1 MYSRTLIAILLALCL
16 LYDVCMGQ
24 AKSPAAESS
33 VVSIAAP
40 EDVLPPNVIATR
52 KASVKAEIDAL
63 QQSNLAKEELE
74 LQLAPWQDMMK
85 LLTTLEAAKQ
95 REVTFTAQLDSLPQ
109 ALRQIEMQQKAL
121 EVRVPR
127 HPPKMTEAWRDHIQV
142 QLQSMQT
149 EIQEL
154 QKQAAADEVRLTII
168 PKELEQHTIDRL
180 YLEQRLREARQHAPQ
195 SEEDPSLISDVAQ
208 LETQLQVRLTE
219 IRALEAERQ
228 WLAQKGPLHDARLRV
243 AQTRLTHLQH
253 DLITIQ
259 RTLGKSI
266 EQEQET
272 LSRRIEELEHA
283 LLAATEPHATLHLT
297 VQLEIARIQAA
308 TQRYRLQ
315 QYQLSDSVL
324 AQSQHNIQ
332 QKQDLDRLSAL
343 FEKYASGESGGQRLL
358 LTFERLQREWRQYRD
373 ISIKDIEARLQARSE
388 QLFEV
393 EEQLYESDHQATAR
407 MAALPRPDQHR
418 SSVQNSAAL
427 TQLQKAFDEK
437 KVALRAQQQVLTAMV
452 QNQSRLL
459 SMHREYQRL
468 LEDRYYSSLA
478 KIFWLQD
485 GERLSLGVLQEMLV
499 GARTTVL
506 RLTQFVHSEGSRLR
520 ARFSEQIS
528 IWILALILFVA
539 IPIVGLKLRQR
550 LWTRIRSC
558 LAHCVEREL
567 PPGIWEVL
575 LIVLRPA
582 IWPAYI
588 VLVAWSQVLFLP
600 QSTSPAETAALVGG
614 LQVSAL
620 ILWVVFLGRDLLRS
634 NGWGQQFWGWRDE
647 WCRFAQR
654 ITFAGCLAALILM
667 VPRHILLTA
676 PGDTA
681 EVSGSLALA
690 RFFLLTFQGC
700 LLILFGIAGWRGSPL
715 MEDILTSSREREGLL
730 WRVWSFIYLTALV
743 VITAIMTFDI
753 LGYRYA
759 ARYIWARMLE
769 SFSVVLSWRLLVLL
783 LLLRLLYS
791 LIAYLTKHLYRPRT
805 SQQTSDITFD
815 HIFHIAYLIGNS
827 LLIILA
833 VGVILEIWGISVTW
847 LISSPLGI
855 DILRRTGIMVLTI
868 GIAIALIQVSKVI
881 TDYML
886 QPKSGATATDLTR
899 GRKFRTMVPLFQ
911 TLMKVGI
918 VFVAILVI
926 LEQLNVATGPILT
939 GVGIFGLA
947 VGFASQSLIKDVING
962 LFILF
967 EDSLS
972 VGDFVRLRDITG
984 GVEKVTLRAVTIRDM
999 EGNVHVLPNS
1009 TLDMITNLTKD
1020 FGRQVLDIG
1029 VSYRED
1035 VDAVMAVLREVD
1047 EDIFRDPDFGW
1058 DMLEPLEILGVQ
1070 AFADSAVVIRTR
1082 VKTRAG
1088 RQWRVAREFRRR
1100 IKKAF
1105 DAHGIEIPFPHRTLY
1120 WGVPKEGQ
1128 QPLPISVE
1136 TPPSRLS
1143 ENGASSEPNVEPTAP
1158 PKVED

>member
-1 MYSRTLIAILLALCL
+1 MYSRPPIAILLALCL
-16 LYDVCMGQ
+16 LYGVSMGQ
-24 AKSPAAESS
+24 AKPPATDPS
-33 VVSIAAP
+33 VASLPAQ
-40 EDVLPPNVIATR
+40 EDVLPPDVIATR
-52 KASVKAEIDAL
+52 KAAVKAEIDAL
-63 QQSNLAKEELE
+63 QQSSLAKEELE
-74 LQLAPWQDMMK
+74 QQLAPWQDMMR
-85 LLTTLEAAKQ
+85 LLTTLEAARQ
-95 REVTFTAQLDSLPQ
+95 RQVTFAAQLDSLPQ
-109 ALRQIEMQQKAL
+109 ALRQVAMQQKAL
-121 EVRVPR
+121 EVHMPR
-127 HPPKMTEAWRDHIQV
+127 HPPDMTEAWRDHIQV
-142 QLQSMQT
+142 QIQAMQT

-154 QKQAAADEVRLTII
+154 QKQAAADEVRLAKI

-180 YLEQRLREARQHAPQ
+180 HLEERLREARQHAPQ
-195 SEEDPSLISDVAQ
+195 SAEAPSLISDVAK
-208 LETQLQVRLTE
+208 LETQLQVQLTE

-243 AQTRLTHLQH
+243 AQIRLTHLQR
-253 DLITIQ
+253 DLSTVQ
-259 RTLGKSI
+259 QALGESI
-266 EQEQET
+266 EQKQDT
-272 LSRRIEELEHA
+272 LSRRIAELERE
-283 LLAATEPHATLHLT
+283 LLAATEPLATLHLT
-297 VQLEIARIQAA
+297 VQLETAQIQAA
-308 TQRYRLQ
+308 TQSYRQ
-315 QYQLSDSVL
+315 QQNQLSDSVL
-324 AQSQHNIQ
+324 AQEQHNIQ

-358 LTFERLQREWRQYRD
+358 LAFERLQREWQRYPD
-373 ISIKDIEARLQARSE
+373 MSIKDIEARLHALSE

-393 EEQLYESDHQATAR
+393 EEQLYESDRQATAR
-407 MAALPRPDQHR
+407 MAALPKLDRDL
-418 SSVQNSAAL
+418 SSVQRSAAL

-437 KVALRAQQQVLTAMV
+437 KVALRAQQQVLTALV
-452 QNQSRLL
+452 QDQSRLL

-485 GERLSLGVLQEMLV
+485 GERLSLGVLREMLI

-506 RLTQFVHSEGSRLR
+506 RLTQFVRNEGSRLR
-520 ARFSEQIS
+520 TRFSEQIS
-528 IWILALILFVA
+528 LWILALILFVA
-539 IPIVGLKLRQR
+539 IPIGGVTLRQR
-550 LWTRIRSC
+550 LQTMIRSC
-558 LAHCVEREL
+558 LAHCAAREL
-567 PPGIWEVL
+567 PPGIWEVF

-600 QSTSPAETAALVGG
+600 QSTSPVETAALVGG
-614 LQVSAL
+614 LQVGAI

-681 EVSGSLALA
+681 AVSGSLALA
-690 RFFLLTFQGC
+690 RFFLLTFQGYMLV
-700 LLILFGIAGWRGSPL
+700 LLGIAGWRGSPL
-715 MEDILTSSREREGLL
+715 MEDLLTSSREREGLL
-730 WRVWSFIYLTALV
+730 WRVWSFIYLTALA

-769 SFSVVLSWRLLVLL
+769 SLSVVLSWRLLVLL

-791 LIAYLTKHLYRPRT
+791 LIAYLTKRLHRPRA
-805 SQQTSDITFD
+805 SQQPSDTTFD
-815 HIFHIAYLIGNS
+815 HVFHIAYLIGNS

-855 DILRRTGIMVLTI
+855 DILRRTGIIVLTI

-881 TDYML
+881 TDYVL
-886 QPKSGATATDLTR
+886 QPKSGVRAPDPTR
-899 GRKFRTMVPLFQ
+899 GRKFRTMIPLFQ
-911 TLMKVGI
+911 TLVQVGI
-918 VFVAILVI
+918 VFVAILVT

-984 GVEKVTLRAVTIRDM
+984 GVEKVTLRAVTIRDL
-999 EGNVHVLPNS
+999 EGNVHVMPNS

-1035 VDAVMAVLREVD
+1035 VDAVMAILREVD

-1070 AFADSAVVIRTR
+1070 DFADSAVVIRTR

-1088 RQWRVAREFRRR
+1088 QQWRVAREFRRR

-1105 DAHGIEIPFPHRTLY
+1105 DAHGVEIPFPHRTLY
-1120 WGVPKEGQ
+1120 WGIPKEGQ
-1128 QPLPISVE
+1128 QPLPISLD
-1136 TPPSRLS
+1136 TPQSRLS
-1143 ENGASSEPNVEPTAP
+1143 ENGASSQPNVEPAAP

>member
-1 MYSRTLIAILLALCL
+1 MDSRPPIAILLALCL
-16 LYDVCMGQ
+16 LYGVCMGQ
-24 AKSPAAESS
+24 AKLPAADPS
-33 VVSIAAP
+33 VASVP
-40 EDVLPPNVIATR
+40 VQEDVLPPDVIATR
-52 KASVKAEIDAL
+52 QAAVKAEIDAL
-63 QQSNLAKEELE
+63 QQSNLAKEELAQ
-74 LQLAPWQDMMK
+74 QLAPWQDMMR
-85 LLTTLEAAKQ
+85 LLTTLEAARQ
-95 REVTFTAQLDSLPQ
+95 RQMTYAAQLDSLPQ
-109 ALRQIEMQQKAL
+109 ALREVEQQQKAL
-121 EVRVPR
+121 ESRVPR
-127 HPPKMTEAWRDHIQV
+127 HPPEMTEAWRDHIQV
-142 QLQSMQT
+142 HMQAIQT
-149 EIQEL
+149 EVQEL
-154 QKQAAADEVRLTII
+154 QKQAAADEVRLTTI
-168 PKELEQHTIDRL
+168 PKELEQHTIDRFH
-180 YLEQRLREARQHAPQ
+180 LEERLREARQHALQ
-195 SEEDPSLISDVAQ
+195 SGADSSLISDVAQ
-208 LETQLQVRLTE
+208 LETQLQVRRTE

-243 AQTRLTHLQH
+243 AQTRLAHLQH
-253 DLITIQ
+253 DLITVQ
-259 RTLGKSI
+259 QALGASI
-266 EQEQET
+266 EQKQEA
-272 LSRRIEELEHA
+272 LSRTIAELERE
-283 LLAATEPHATLHLT
+283 LLAATEPLATLRLT
-297 VQLEIARIQAA
+297 VQLETARIQA
-308 TQRYRLQ
+308 TTERYRQ
-315 QYQLSDSVL
+315 QQHQLSDSVL
-324 AQSQHNIQ
+324 AQEQHNLQ

-358 LTFERLQREWRQYRD
+358 LAFERLQREWQRYRD
-373 ISIKDIEARLQARSE
+373 LSIQDIEARLHALSE
-388 QLFEV
+388 HLFEV
-393 EEQLYESDHQATAR
+393 EEQLYESDRQATAR
-407 MAALPRPDQHR
+407 MAALPNPEQDL
-418 SSVQNSAAL
+418 SSVQGSAAFTL
-427 TQLQKAFDEK
+427 FQKAFDEQ
-437 KVALRAQQQVLTAMV
+437 KVALRAQQQVLTELV
-452 QNQSRLL
+452 QDQSRLL
-459 SMHREYQRL
+459 SIHHEYQRL
-468 LEDRYYSSLA
+468 LDDRYYSSLA

-485 GERLSLGVLQEMLV
+485 GERLSLGVLREMLT
-499 GARTTVL
+499 GAQTTVL
-506 RLTQFVHSEGSRLR
+506 RLTQFVRNEGSRLR
-520 ARFSEQIS
+520 ARLAEQSS

-550 LWTRIRSC
+550 LQTMIRSC
-558 LAHCVEREL
+558 LARCAEREL
-567 PPGIWEVL
+567 PPGVWEVF

-582 IWPAYI
+582 IWPAYL

-600 QSTSPAETAALVGG
+600 QSTSSPETAALVGG
-614 LQVSAL
+614 LQVGAL
-620 ILWVVFLGRDLLRS
+620 ILWVVFLGCDLLRS
-634 NGWGQQFWGWRDE
+634 NGWGQQFWGWRNE

-654 ITFAGCLAALILM
+654 IMFAGCFAALILM

-700 LLILFGIAGWRGSPL
+700 MLILLGIAGWRGSPL
-715 MEDILTSSREREGLL
+715 MEDILTSSREQAGLL
-730 WRVWSFIYLTALV
+730 WRVWSFIYLTALAA
-743 VITAIMTFDI
+743 ITAIMTFDI

-759 ARYIWARMLE
+759 AQYIWARMLE
-769 SFSVVLSWRLLVLL
+769 SLSVVLGWRLLVLL

-791 LIAYLTKHLYRPRT
+791 LIAYLIKRLYRPRT
-805 SQQTSDITFD
+805 SQQPSDTTFD
-815 HIFHIAYLIGNS
+815 HAFHIAYLIGNT

-833 VGVILEIWGISVTW
+833 AGVILEIWGISVTW
-847 LISSPLGI
+847 LISSPVGI
-855 DILRRTGIMVLTI
+855 DILRRTGLIVLTI

-886 QPKSGATATDLTR
+886 QPKSDAHAPDPTR

-911 TLMKVGI
+911 TLVQVGI

-972 VGDFVRLRDITG
+972 VGDFVRLRNITG

-999 EGNVHVLPNS
+999 EGNVHVMPNS

-1035 VDAVMAVLREVD
+1035 VDAVMAILREVD

-1070 AFADSAVVIRTR
+1070 DFADSAVVIRTR

-1128 QPLPISVE
+1128 QPLPVSLD

-1143 ENGASSEPNVEPTAP
+1143 ENGASSQPNVEPAAP